1 MIEGYFRQMG
11 ELIANTGI
19 VHSSTIS
26 YDKRSAHVGF
36 IRGTVY
42 FVDGSLLHLREFVN
56 MQPDAE
62 RYMYVYHYQRRDGTL
77 VFRYDNSP
85 HFPALSTYPHQRHD
99 RSLLQAAP
107 ADLPDLKAVLVG
119 IQHLIIGHGIC

>member
-36 IRGTVY
+36 IRGTIY
-42 FVDGSLLHLREFVN
+42 FIDPNWARWYTSYWSNGIDGPSKQTVAGSCVSASDNEGKVA
-56 MQPDAE
+56 QAKE
-62 RYMYVYHYQRRDGTL
+62 R
-77 VFRYDNSP
+77 
-85 HFPALSTYPHQRHD
+85 
-99 RSLLQAAP
+99 LQW
-107 ADLPDLKAVLVG
+107 
-119 IQHLIIGHGIC
+119 QSFLIPQ